1 MSDSPQAKLTYEEA
15 VEELKAITDELNDGL
30 VDVDALTD
38 RFQRAIDI
46 MEDLDSRIRRA
57 RAKVDEL
64 APRLE
69 ALRRA
74 AVEGSQPAPA
84 RSTASVQPRALDSPG
99 RPSRSTPASGG

>member
-1 MSDSPQAKLTYEEA
+1 MSDTPPEKLTYEQA
-15 VEELKAITDELNDGL
+15 VEELKSITDELNDGL

-46 MEDLDSRIRRA
+46 MEDLDARIRRA

-69 ALRRA
+69 ALSRPSA
-74 AVEGSQPAPA
+74 DAPATPPAPGE
-84 RSTASVQPRALDSPG
+84 P
-99 RPSRSTPASGG
+99 PAFDYGDEPF

>member
-1 MSDSPQAKLTYEEA
+1 MTDTPPAKLTYEQA
-15 VEELKAITDELNDGL
+15 VEELKTITDELNDGL

-46 MEDLDSRIRRA
+46 MEDLDERIRRA

-69 ALRRA
+69 ALSRPPA
-74 AVEGSQPAPA
+74 EASPAPG
-84 RSTASVQPRALDSPG
+84 DSP
-99 RPSRSTPASGG
+99 PADYGDQPF

>member
-1 MSDSPQAKLTYEEA
+1 MADVPPDRLTYEQA
-15 VEELKAITDELNDGL
+15 VEELKAITDELNEGL

-46 MEDLDSRIRRA
+46 MEDLDGRIRRA

-69 ALRRA
+69 AL
-74 AVEGSQPAPA
+74 
-84 RSTASVQPRALDSPG
+84 G
-99 RPSRSTPASGG
+99 RPAVDAATPSQAQTQAEAEEPF

>member
-1 MSDSPQAKLTYEEA
+1 MADTPPEQLTYEQA

-30 VDVDALTD
+30 VDVDALTA

-46 MEDLDSRIRRA
+46 MENLDGRIRRA

-69 ALRRA
+69 ALSR
-74 AVEGSQPAPA
+74 PAPA
-84 RSTASVQPRALDSPG
+84 AP
-99 RPSRSTPASGG
+99 TPDEPY

>member
-1 MSDSPQAKLTYEEA
+1 MTDTPPAKLTYEQA
-15 VEELKAITDELNDGL
+15 VDELKAITDELNDGL

-46 MEDLDSRIRRA
+46 MEDLDGRIRRA

-69 ALRRA
+69 ALSRPPA
-74 AVEGSQPAPA
+74 EAQPAA
-84 RSTASVQPRALDSPG
+84 PG
-99 RPSRSTPASGG
+99 DPPASDYGDQPF